1 MVSGSPALTVVV
13 PVFNQE
19 REIAETLE
27 AVDRAAAR
35 SPFSADVIVVDD
47 GSTDETATAAR
58 GAAMSLPVAVL
69 SQENAGRL
77 AARRAGLAAA
87 GGDYVLFIDSRVTI
101 DEDALRFVAEAVT
114 DEPPRSIWNGHV
126 DIETDGNPYGV
137 FWDVVAQTA
146 FAAYFSD
153 PRTTSFGPEEFDAFP
168 KGAGCFFAPRD
179 LLVEALDGQRS
190 GYADERYANDDT
202 VMIRRLAAAERIN
215 ISPGFRCTYQPRQGL
230 ERFARHAFHRGIVF
244 LDGHGHRGTR
254 LFPLV
259 AAFYPLS
266 VAWVVLAARSR
277 TAAVF
282 PVAAAA
288 AGGAAVALRLR
299 RPQDAPVLAALA
311 PVYAVAHGAG
321 MWRGALMML
330 RDRRRR

>member
-1 MVSGSPALTVVV
+1 MSGSPTLTVVV
-13 PVFNQE
+13 PVYNQE
-19 REIAETLE
+19 REIAATLE

-47 GSTDETATAAR
+47 GSTDGTAAAAR
-58 GAAMSLPVAVL
+58 GADVSLPVTVL
-69 SQENAGRL
+69 SQENTGRL

-87 GGDYVLFIDSRVTI
+87 AGEYVLLVDSRVTL
-101 DEDALRFVAEAVT
+101 DADALRFVSEALP

-126 DIETDGNPYGV
+126 EIETEGNPYGV

-168 KGAGCFFAPRD
+168 KGAGCFFAPRV
-179 LLVEALDGQRS
+179 LLEAALDAQRS

-244 LDGHGHRGTR
+244 LDGHGQRGTR
-254 LFPLV
+254 LFPVV

-266 VAWVVLAARSR
+266 IAWLALAPRSR
-277 TAAVF
+277 AVTLF

-288 AGGAAVALRLR
+288 VGGAAVALRLQ
-299 RPQDAPVLAALA
+299 RPRDAPAMAALA

-330 RDRRRR
+330 RDRYRR

>member
-1 MVSGSPALTVVV
+1 VNGSTLTVIV

-19 REIAETLE
+19 REIAATLE

-47 GSTDETATAAR
+47 GSTDDTAAAAR
-58 GAAMSLPVAVL
+58 GADTSLPMTVL
-69 SQENAGRL
+69 TQENAGRL

-87 GGDYVLFIDSRVTI
+87 AGEYVLLIDSRVTL
-101 DEDALRFVAEAVT
+101 DADALRFVSEALA

-126 DIETDGNPYGV
+126 EIETAGNPYGV
-137 FWDVVAQTA
+137 FWDIVAQTA

-168 KGAGCFFAPRD
+168 KGAGCFFAPRK
-179 LLVEALDGQRS
+179 LLEPALDAQRS

-230 ERFARHAFHRGIVF
+230 ERFVRHAFHRGIVF

-254 LFPLV
+254 LFPV
-259 AAFYPLS
+259 VVAFYPLS
-266 VAWVVLAARSR
+266 VAWVALAPKSR
-277 TAAVF
+277 AVALF
-282 PVAAAA
+282 PLAAAA
-288 AGGAAVALRLR
+288 AGGAAAALRLQR
-299 RPQDAPVLAALA
+299 RGDAPVMAALA

-330 RDRRRR
+330 RDRLRT